1 MKKVKI
7 NGKQYS
13 VKFTLGSLIKFQEE
27 TGENPLESKTLSNLD
42 PLKVRALLFAVIQE
56 DIKLEDIDSL
66 TIPEIQKVAEV
77 LSEIMDSETEEKK

>member
-1 MKKVKI
+1 
-7 NGKQYS
+7 
-13 VKFTLGSLIKFQEE
+13 
-27 TGENPLESKTLSNLD
+27 
-42 PLKVRALLFAVIQE
+42 LFAVIQE